1 MITHMLV
8 TVIGTVGGK
17 NKTALINT
25 TQVIETML
33 MGLPPSSQGERPLD
47 EPNLVPV
54 ELVREDNRD
63 IRKV

>member
-17 NKTALINT
+17 NKMALINT

-33 MGLPPSSQGERPLD
+33 MGLPHRPRVKGPSM
-47 EPNLVPV
+47 NLS
-54 ELVREDNRD
+54 LSL
-63 IRKV
+63 